1 MMTVVLALYLSSGVS
16 VAFML
21 LSFSLMHTST
31 YPQQQRWKFAK
42 YFLYFF
48 VFAIVCLVG
57 FKWSKIEDMNFKTRV
72 WKNYQYEI
80 KFYELL
86 GFKIIATAR
95 DTAKA
100 DRKALDADPNYF
112 YEYSCEYSKSFL
124 MEMGLI
130 VFSACLAWFIA
141 IQ

>member
-1 MMTVVLALYLSSGVS
+1 
-16 VAFML
+16 
-21 LSFSLMHTST
+21 
-31 YPQQQRWKFAK
+31 
-42 YFLYFF
+42 
-48 VFAIVCLVG
+48 
-57 FKWSKIEDMNFKTRV
+57 MNFKTRV

-124 MEMGLI
+124 MEMGLM